1 MMNNVLVILQKEW
14 LEIRQQRGLLFT
26 MLLPPLLFT
35 LLPVGILYATAHITA
50 NSSTSNQS
58 FSNPLLAGMSSLE
71 IGQAVTGL
79 QFSIMYLLIPLLI
92 PSIVAAYSII
102 GEKTSHTLEPVLA
115 TPVQVWELLV
125 GKSLIALLPAVI
137 TTWLSGGVFIIA
149 VAAFAVS
156 QRVFTTIVSPG
167 WLIAFLLWT
176 PLLGL
181 IAIAV
186 MVAISSRVNDPRTA
200 QQFAAWVVVPFL
212 VLIFGQLSG
221 LVILGPVLA
230 LSVLVVLALLAVLAI
245 WVATKIFQR
254 EVILTRWK

>member
-1 MMNNVLVILQKEW
+1 MNNVFVILHKEW

-26 MLLPPLLFT
+26 IVLPPLLFT
-35 LLPVGILYATAHITA
+35 LLPIAILYGTSHVAA
-50 NSSTSNQS
+50 NSSTSSQP
-58 FSNPLLAGMSSLE
+58 FPNPLFAEMTPQE
-71 IGQAVTGL
+71 IGQTIAGM

-92 PSIVAAYSII
+92 PSIIAAYSII
-102 GEKTSHTLEPVLA
+102 GEKTNHTLEPVLA
-115 TPVQVWELLV
+115 TPVRVWELLV

-137 TTWLSGGVFIIA
+137 TTWICGGVFIVAIA
-149 VAAFAVS
+149 SFAVS

-176 PLLGL
+176 PMLGL

-186 MVAISSRVNDPRTA
+186 MVAISSRVSDPRTA
-200 QQFAAWVVVPFL
+200 QQISAWVVVPFL

-221 LVILGPVLA
+221 FVILGPILA
-230 LSVLVVLALLAVLAI
+230 VSILVVLVLLAVLTM
-245 WVATKIFQR
+245 WFATKIFQR